1 MAVKHTE
8 REKQRETHTHTHRC
22 SSPPDRKCGSDR
34 NTTSHNLT
42 FTTCRGP
49 PTSALLHAGVQ
60 MQKKHKKKQECLK
73 HENISSVTYMGL
85 RCEAFV

>member
-1 MAVKHTE
+1 MAVKHTV
-8 REKQRETHTHTHRC
+8 REKQTHTHTHCC

-49 PTSALLHAGVQ
+49 PTRALLHAGVQ
-60 MQKKHKKKQECLK
+60 MRQKKTPNQERLK
-73 HENISSVTYMGL
+73 HENILSVTYMGL